1 MLDGEGSGDI
11 EFSGACEK
19 GERGDPGLPGPM
31 GPPGR
36 DGRNGEMGPMGP
48 QGIQGNPG
56 LPGEW
61 VIVVNFSI
69 NRSQSMVVDRS
80 YVSVSVSASVSL
92 FYEKQF
98 L

>member
-19 GERGDPGLPGPM
+19 GERGDPGVPGPM

-48 QGIQGNPG
+48 QGVQGNPG

-61 VIVVNFSI
+61 VIVLDGTARWDPWDHKAYREI
-69 NRSQSMVVDRS
+69 LDYQ
-80 YVSVSVSASVSL
+80 VSG
-92 FYEKQF
+92 
-98 L
+98 